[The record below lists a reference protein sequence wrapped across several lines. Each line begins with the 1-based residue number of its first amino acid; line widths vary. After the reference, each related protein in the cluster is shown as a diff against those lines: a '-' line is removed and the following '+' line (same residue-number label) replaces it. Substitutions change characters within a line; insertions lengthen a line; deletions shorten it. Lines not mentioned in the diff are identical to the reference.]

1 MLKILFLNLLKAVI
15 VFLLMICAIGFSI
28 DENVSS
34 TVRFILAPLFSIL
47 LLFFFHKW
55 LIKPLLL
62 KAKST
67 KKIQKSR
74 SHNVNSYETYVDSL
88 TRNPMPTP
96 ASVPTAEKKP
106 FHNRP
111 VVVWSGTTKPVSFR
125 ILSEKERREGIFTQL
140 EIHKDGDFYF
150 YLADQSTGEIT
161 LVKERE
167 IQSRIKINSQT
178 YDFVELCIKVLKI
191 DLSDL
196 FEQAKEIR
204 KAANEPYVIAKF
216 SPITTS
222 FTYLSSNGKE
232 RRTVDIDQV
241 LKNDKNDYY
250 LSGFCHLRKERRT
263 FISSRFQTMLVTEGH
278 KKYYFHDWLK
288 NVIGIDYECS

>member
-1 MLKILFLNLLKAVI
+1 MIKVFFLTLLKIATI
-15 VFLLMICAIGFSI
+15 FLLMICAVGFSI
-28 DENVSS
+28 EENLSS
-34 TVRFILAPLFSIL
+34 TARLILSPLFSVL
-47 LLFFFHKW
+47 LIFFFHKW
-55 LIKPLLL
+55 IIKPLLL
-62 KAKST
+62 KAKSAKET
-67 KKIQKSR
+67 RQSPGR
-74 SHNVNSYETYVDSL
+74 NADYSESSAVPLASNVAPAPAPAPAPESKLFNS
-88 TRNPMPTP
+88 N
-96 ASVPTAEKKP
+96 
-106 FHNRP
+106 P

-125 ILSEKERREGIFTQL
+125 LFSDKERREGVFTQL

-150 YLADQSTGEIT
+150 FLADQSTGELT
-161 LVKERE
+161 LIKERE

-178 YDFVELCIKVLKI
+178 YDFVELCRKVLKI

-204 KAANEPYVIAKF
+204 KAANEPYLIAKF

-263 FISSRFQTMLVTEGH
+263 FISSRFQTMLATEGH